1 MSKTWF
7 RDHIQYQGRWFW
19 CFTNGF
25 DSCLLIQWVNRFI
38 VVSNHWVQI
47 TFFYDY
53 KQFKSSLVLNENMG
67 SDWKKVHKNNVIKAI
82 DGEYKQDT
90 YKHAGLYAIKLRKI
104 DRFINDV
111 KSFRSRRK
119 MKDGKFWDESVCS
132 YNSEHGLIYK

>member
-1 MSKTWF
+1 M
-7 RDHIQYQGRWFW
+7 
-19 CFTNGF
+19 
-25 DSCLLIQWVNRFI
+25 
-38 VVSNHWVQI
+38 
-47 TFFYDY
+47 
-53 KQFKSSLVLNENMG
+53 VLNENMG

-90 YKHAGLYAIKLRKI
+90 YKYAGLYVIKLRKI

-111 KSFRSRRK
+111 KSFKSRKK